1 MNGMIHHLGGD
12 IFMKISKV
20 NMTDWTL
27 PCDCCKKTIKK
38 IKNKDGIYE
47 NYNLDDTIHEKHYK
61 IWASS
66 VASFIHY
73 PSRYEKLDPESKVAD
88 LTISELDSHL
98 EEQLN
103 WKFGTY
109 FHGQSK
115 YSELWLTPRKF
126 HYSRVN
132 YYVSGKIDGA
142 EGSILIELKTTWHT
156 AKYKIKSVI
165 EKAKL
170 QADIYAWIAGYEE
183 AKIIIKNLANPDLDD
198 MIPYRPN
205 TSNIETHLINY
216 IEKNIDLIKK
226 Y

>member
-1 MNGMIHHLGGD
+1 
-12 IFMKISKV
+12 
-20 NMTDWTL
+20 MTDWTL

-38 IKNKDGIYE
+38 IKNKDGSYD
-47 NYNLDDTIHEKHYK
+47 NYNLDNTLHEKHYK
-61 IWASS
+61 VWASS

-73 PSRYEKLDPESKVAD
+73 PTKYAALDPDSLVSN
-88 LTISELDSHL
+88 LIVSQLDIHL

-103 WKFGTY
+103 LKFGAY

-115 YSELWLTPRKF
+115 YSELWLAPRKF
-126 HYSRVN
+126 RYSGTN

-156 AKYKIKSVI
+156 AKYKMKSVI
-165 EKAKL
+165 ERAKL

-183 AKIIIKNLANPDLDD
+183 ARIIIKNLAKPELDDKLYYKPDPTNVKDHLVNYIGNNPDL
-198 MIPYRPN
+198 
-205 TSNIETHLINY
+205 
-216 IEKNIDLIKK
+216 IKQ